1 MNSHSYVLNNNKK
14 GDRLENCT
22 KLPKGTDDSM
32 NKLGPITFG
41 VQVTWKIRQIFE
53 DYWKDLMKLQSK
65 FFWFLKTVKI

>member
-1 MNSHSYVLNNNKK
+1 
-14 GDRLENCT
+14 
-22 KLPKGTDDSM
+22 M

-65 FFWFLKTVKI
+65 FFWFLKTEKI